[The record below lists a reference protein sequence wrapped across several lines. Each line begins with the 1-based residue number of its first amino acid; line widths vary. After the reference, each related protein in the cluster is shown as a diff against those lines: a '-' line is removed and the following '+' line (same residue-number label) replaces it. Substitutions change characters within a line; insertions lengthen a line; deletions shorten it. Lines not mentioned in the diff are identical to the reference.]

1 MYYSVQYSSTEDFL
15 QHISLIVPVTNNMIA
30 IPAGDS
36 ACFVRVSA
44 NNSAG
49 FGPFSDTAI
58 TPTPVNSK
66 QNNNDII
73 RTIKCLVQLKQALY
87 VYICMH
93 HMQ

>member
-30 IPAGDS
+30 IPVGDL

-66 QNNNDII
+66 Q
-73 RTIKCLVQLKQALY
+73 K
-87 VYICMH
+87 
-93 HMQ
+93 